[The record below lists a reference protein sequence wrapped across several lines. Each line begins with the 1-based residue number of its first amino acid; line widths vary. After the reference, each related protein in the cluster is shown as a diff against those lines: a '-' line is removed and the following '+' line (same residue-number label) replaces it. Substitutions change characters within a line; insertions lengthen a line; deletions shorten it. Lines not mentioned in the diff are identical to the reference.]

1 MKIKILKTTVAD
13 NRFVKAGEVIDVL
26 ESEARLLVGV
36 GKAEYVSGTE
46 QAEAPVQIEKPLDTE
61 AAEAIVETKLRK
73 PRKQK

>member
-13 NRFVKAGEVIDVL
+13 SRFVKAGEVIDVP
-26 ESEARLLVGV
+26 ESEARLLVGI

-46 QAEAPVQIEKPLDTE
+46 QVEAPVQIEKPLDTE
-61 AAEAIVETKLRK
+61 TAEAIVETKLRK